1 MNLKILRTLLV
12 LFSVTAVLFGC
23 QSQDTQESSNN
34 EENKISVIASF
45 LPMYEFTKNVA
56 GDRADVQ
63 LMVSE
68 GQDAHHYEP
77 SAQDVAAV
85 NEADV
90 FVYSSEEMEFWT
102 KSLFNTIEND
112 NLIIARAADGPGKSD
127 TDSVQVEGV
136 AIIITL
142 VMRLS

>member
-1 MNLKILRTLLV
+1 MLKTILVCFAL
-12 LFSVTAVLFGC
+12 TAILFGC
-23 QSQDTQESSNN
+23 QSQDSSSN
-34 EENKISVIASF
+34 EETNISVVASF
-45 LPMYEFTKNVA
+45 LPMYEFTKTIA

-90 FVYSSEEMEFWT
+90 FVYSSEEMEFWKKVYLT
-102 KSLFNTIEND
+102 
-112 NLIIARAADGPGKSD
+112 P
-127 TDSVQVEGV
+127 
-136 AIIITL
+136 
-142 VMRLS
+142 